1 MMTPVRTVLTL
12 IAGVIAGALAMAVLL
27 AGSEPPDVT
36 LTRTTVPVTDLAAGV
51 VNVTTESVRLGTG
64 FTSTHRHGGLTV
76 NLVRAGGVEI
86 TDRGARRA
94 YDRGDTF
101 VEPGGRVHTI
111 TAVDDATIDVVRI
124 LPVGAAATTEVP
136 DPTR

>member
-1 MMTPVRTVLTL
+1 MTTPVRTVLTL
-12 IAGVIAGALAMAVLL
+12 IAGVIAGALGMAVLL
-27 AGSEPPDVT
+27 AGSEPPDAT
-36 LTRTTVPVTDLAAGV
+36 LTRTTVPVADLAAGA

-76 NLVRAGGVEI
+76 NLVRAGRVEI
-86 TDRGARRA
+86 TDRGAMRA
-94 YDRGDTF
+94 YGRGDTF

-111 TAVDDATIDVVRI
+111 TVVVDATIDVVRI

-136 DPTR
+136 DPAR